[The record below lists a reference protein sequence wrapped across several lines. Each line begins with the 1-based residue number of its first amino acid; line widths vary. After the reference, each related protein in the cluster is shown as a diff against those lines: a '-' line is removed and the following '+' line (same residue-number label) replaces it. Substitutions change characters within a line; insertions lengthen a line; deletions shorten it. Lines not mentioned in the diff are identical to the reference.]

1 MSAGVEM
8 GRLVH
13 RNLAAVL
20 GISSLDDPVCIVA
33 EYTELGD
40 LHQLL
45 SNQTTTAAWS
55 NQNLAQFRLQYI
67 CYSYFYDR
75 HVPYEYPA

>member
-55 NQNLAQFRLQYI
+55 NQNLAQFRLQYT
-67 CYSYFYDR
+67 CYFYFYDR
-75 HVPYEYPA
+75 HVPYECPA